1 MIITK
6 AQSAGIREFVHYLG
20 GNPELVEEAVEDLG
34 SPEIIGRAPG
44 PTICYLSPQE
54 QRALTVIQ
62 NNITGPDCSMP
73 VTQACKV
80 LEEVVCR
87 NMEPE
92 DLTKYLQNL
101 DQSFARNSIPFGK
114 VLFSSIRNNLT
125 PILVTF
131 FGLFVTSLFAFTQH
145 KSNQAD
151 ERPSFHKPYP
161 ETQLKSPSNTY
172 PSFRDPN
179 IIQYPELR
187 DYKPTIYIHSQ
198 EKFPD
203 KKKEK
208 KESPP

>member
-1 MIITK
+1 MIITR

-54 QRALTVIQ
+54 QRALTIIQ
-62 NNITGPDCSMP
+62 SNLTGPDCSMP

-87 NMEPE
+87 DMGPE
-92 DLTKYLQNL
+92 ELAKYLQNL
-101 DQSFARNSIPFGK
+101 DQSFARNYVPFKK
-114 VLFSSIRNNLT
+114 VLLSSIRNNLA
-125 PILVTF
+125 PVFVTF
-131 FGLFVTSLFAFTQH
+131 FGLFFTSLFAFTQH
-145 KSNQAD
+145 KGNEAN

-161 ETQLKSPSNTY
+161 GTQVKPPSNTY
-172 PSFRDPN
+172 PFFSDPN
-179 IIQYPELR
+179 LTQYPELR
-187 DYKPTIYIHSQ
+187 DYRPDTHVSSQ

-203 KKKEK
+203 KKKK
-208 KESPP
+208 